1 MARDTVLLP
10 TTKEIAV
17 KKILG
22 MVPTAIV
29 CGVIIALG
37 AIGSSHAAD
46 IGEKVHQTNP
56 TININMGEVSFNM
69 P

>member
-1 MARDTVLLP
+1 M
-10 TTKEIAV
+10 